1 MIKKKLVS
9 EAAGMVRNI
18 QMRIW
23 SNGGMQTRLAKN
35 QVFSSESVGSNPTL
49 TTINKIKVGNIMNL
63 KKQLIEN
70 RISLLRSRDPV
81 SNANIIR
88 KLERRL
94 RDMK

>member
-1 MIKKKLVS
+1 MD
-9 EAAGMVRNI
+9 
-18 QMRIW
+18 
-23 SNGGMQTRLAKN
+23 
-35 QVFSSESVGSNPTL
+35 
-49 TTINKIKVGNIMNL
+49 L

-94 RDMK
+94 RNMK